1 MNKFTLSLAT
11 ATLIFA
17 STMTEARELD
27 PGTIMIGGD
36 TSFEDSSSEISINA
50 INSTEKADTTV
61 LNVGVTYFFAR
72 NLGVGLIINNE
83 DTDYS
88 DGTNDSINM
97 MGPVVGYNIS
107 LNTETSIILQAGL
120 VFVSGDVDDGTG
132 NSASIDGD
140 GTLLMV
146 SAAYFISDNIAVNIG
161 IRKTNV
167 DIDFTVATLP
177 ASAEMSE
184 TATNIGLSVFF

>member
-1 MNKFTLSLAT
+1 M
-11 ATLIFA
+11 
-17 STMTEARELD
+17 
-27 PGTIMIGGD
+27 
-36 TSFEDSSSEISINA
+36 
-50 INSTEKADTTV
+50 
-61 LNVGVTYFFAR
+61 
-72 NLGVGLIINNE
+72 INNQ

-88 DGTNDSINM
+88 DGANDSINM

-146 SAAYFISDNIAVNIG
+146 SVAYFISDNIAVNIG
-161 IRKTNV
+161 VRKTNV
-167 DIDFTVATLP
+167 DIDLTVATLP